1 MYMKKITS
9 AIHWLIF
16 AAGIITGLYVGG
28 WLMFI
33 QPILEACEHFD
44 AGTLTGVIIG
54 NTILKCACASAVG
67 TFIVWASSLIATL
80 VAAVVETISNKPK
93 KRGK

>member
-1 MYMKKITS
+1 MKKIS
-9 AIHWLIF
+9 KSIHWLIF
-16 AAGIITGLYVGG
+16 AAGIIAGLYVGG

-33 QPILEACEHFD
+33 QPIMDACKHFD

-54 NTILKCACASAVG
+54 TTVLKCIFATSVSG
-67 TFIVWASSLIATL
+67 IIIWIGSLIAAL

>member
-1 MYMKKITS
+1 MKKIS
-9 AIHWLIF
+9 KSIHWIIF
-16 AAGIITGLYVGG
+16 AAGIIAGLYVGG

-33 QPILEACEHFD
+33 QPIMDACKHFD

-54 NTILKCACASAVG
+54 TTVLKCIFATSVSG
-67 TFIVWASSLIATL
+67 IIIWIGSLIAAL

>member
-1 MYMKKITS
+1 MKKITG

-16 AAGIITGLYVGG
+16 AAGVIAGLYVGG

-33 QPILEACEHFD
+33 QPIIEACKHFD

-54 NTILKCACASAVG
+54 TTVLKCVFASAVCG
-67 TFIVWASSLIATL
+67 VIIWVCSVIAAI

>member
-1 MYMKKITS
+1 MKKITS

-16 AAGIITGLYVGG
+16 AAGIIAGLYVGG

-33 QPILEACEHFD
+33 QPIIEACKHFD
-44 AGTLTGVIIG
+44 AGTLTGLIIG
-54 NTILKCACASAVG
+54 TTVLKCVFASAVSG
-67 TFIVWASSLIATL
+67 LIIWVCSVIAAIG
-80 VAAVVETISNKPK
+80 AAVVETISNKPK